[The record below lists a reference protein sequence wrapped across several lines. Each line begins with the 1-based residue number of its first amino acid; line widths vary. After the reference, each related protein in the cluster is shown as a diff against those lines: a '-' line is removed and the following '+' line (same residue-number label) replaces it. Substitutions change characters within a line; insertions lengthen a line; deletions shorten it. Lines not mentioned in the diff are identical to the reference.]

1 MESANGFVMAIHVE
15 LWESWHAPD
24 MYDTV
29 ATCHACAW
37 IGTAG
42 WHMPDMCQ
50 RLYHF
55 RTRAMLDGMCQSA
68 DMCVLQGKTDVARC
82 VRCTRDKS

>member
-1 MESANGFVMAIHVE
+1 MESPNGFVMTIHVE
-15 LWESWHAPD
+15 QWEYWHVPD

-29 ATCHACAW
+29 AMCHACAW

-50 RLYHF
+50 RRYHC
-55 RTRAMLDGMCQSA
+55 RTCVILNGTCQS
-68 DMCVLQGKTDVARC
+68 DGMCVLQGKTDIGRC
-82 VRCTRDKS
+82 VRCT